1 MTIDQ
6 YLNQVPAFKA
16 KAEKAA
22 AHYAQMV
29 DRATATGCG
38 LDLGDTGQRIHRSG
52 NATEEKLI
60 AMTDAGKKSRAAYT
74 RYIEFRDQL
83 EKDIDNLL
91 YWQGSLIYRVYL
103 YNVIVETDD
112 NLNGTADILRTNN
125 RREILAKL
133 AEAKAALADI
143 LRARGLDIEN

>member
-1 MTIDQ
+1 MTISE
-6 YLNQVPAFKA
+6 YLNQVRAFKA

-22 AHYAQMV
+22 ARYETLVM
-29 DRATATGCG
+29 RATAPGCG
-38 LDLGDTGQRIHRSG
+38 LDLGDTGQRIRRGG
-52 NATEEKLI
+52 NATEERLI
-60 AMTDAGKKSRAAYT
+60 AMTDAGKQSRAAYT

-91 YWQGSLIYRVYL
+91 YWQGRLIYQCYI
-103 YNVIVETDD
+103 YNTIIEADD
-112 NLNGTADILRTNN
+112 ILNGAADILRTNN